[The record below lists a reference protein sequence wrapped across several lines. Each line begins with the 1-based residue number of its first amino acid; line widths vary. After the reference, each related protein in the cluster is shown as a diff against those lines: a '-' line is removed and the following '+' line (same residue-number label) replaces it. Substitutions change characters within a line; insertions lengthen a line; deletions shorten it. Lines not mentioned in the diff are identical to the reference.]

1 VIVLDTHVLLWAD
14 SADRKLGRKDRFIA
28 ACALV
33 NGATLVTAEERV
45 LAWQHALPRHDAT
58 T

>member
-28 ACALV
+28 ACA
-33 NGATLVTAEERV
+33 
-45 LAWQHALPRHDAT
+45 
-58 T
+58 